1 MSLPANPDAFLLPGR
16 GLAPRSVMAHPP
28 SEDTTTA
35 SSHDSLPTGAQRR
48 PGWILGLLPITALLL
63 AGLVTWKGLQK
74 YDPPAA
80 PERAFIRPAPVFQLH
95 DSAMKLMRLQRYV
108 GRSKFLVAFVDA
120 SQGADQSP
128 VLQGLRDHWSEFE
141 RAGGVVLAVTATRP
155 AENRQAIERLGSLP
169 FPLLSDLNQ
178 LEVHRQYG
186 ACNEQGNQPREAV
199 VIVDRAGLIR
209 FVHYAPETLGTSDQW
224 ARELAQ
230 VR

>member
-1 MSLPANPDAFLLPGR
+1 MANPSPEDDFSTAPPNSAAASASPEGSRPPG
-16 GLAPRSVMAHPP
+16 G
-28 SEDTTTA
+28 
-35 SSHDSLPTGAQRR
+35 RR
-48 PGWILGLLPITALLL
+48 LPGWIRWLIPTAALLL
-63 AGLVTWKGLQK
+63 VGLVTWKARQT
-74 YDPPAA
+74 YDPPAT

-95 DSAMKLMRLQRYV
+95 DSAMKLLRLQRYV
-108 GRSKFLVAFVDA
+108 GRSKFLVAFVDG
-120 SQGADQSP
+120 SQGADQSA
-128 VLQGLRDHWSEFE
+128 VLQGLRDRWSEFE

-155 AENRQAIERLGSLP
+155 AENRQAIERLGTLP

-186 ACNEQGNQPREAV
+186 ACDEQGTHPREAV